1 MIRNPFRTGN
11 FEEKIFPCSFQATR
25 CYKFY
30 STPKNHSAARE
41 DCRRD
46 QADLFSWRDNDD
58 ENELITAVIA
68 QSNNN
73 PPIIQR
79 QTYAWSGGII
89 QQGRGKQK
97 SFLSVFSGLSIRD

>member
-1 MIRNPFRTGN
+1 MKCRERF
-11 FEEKIFPCSFQATR
+11 FSCSLQATR

-58 ENELITAVIA
+58 ENELITAVITQA
-68 QSNNN
+68 NSKF
-73 PPIIQR
+73 PIIQ
-79 QTYAWSGGII
+79 QLTYAWSGGII
-89 QQGRGKQK
+89 QQGRGKK
-97 SFLSVFSGLSIRD
+97 ETPRSFHRSIHV